1 MVQVLKDMN
10 KVRLIAWCKQG
21 LLYAASVSQVWGL
34 VAVDVAKQRKVLLDN
49 KEFQLALKLTVRIL
63 IVRLLC
69 KKLLLL
75 SGCFCGKILLFF
87 I

>member
-1 MVQVLKDMN
+1 MEPGGVVQTLGDMN

-49 KEFQLALKLTVRIL
+49 KQFQLALKLTV
-63 IVRLLC
+63 
-69 KKLLLL
+69 KM
-75 SGCFCGKILLFF
+75 FILLVNPHLSCNFYTEY
-87 I
+87 IN

>member
-1 MVQVLKDMN
+1 MEPGGIVQTLGDMN

-49 KEFQLALKLTVRIL
+49 KQFQLALKLTV
-63 IVRLLC
+63 
-69 KKLLLL
+69 KM
-75 SGCFCGKILLFF
+75 FILLTNIHLSRNFYTEY
-87 I
+87 IK